1 MGVEAWTSRPLLTV
15 LALASTSMLM
25 FHLGLMVAP
34 AEYRAAWREPGRML
48 RGVFSSVVAVP
59 AIVILVGRVFDLP
72 RAAQVGVVLMAI
84 SPGAPFAV
92 RRALSAGGKPSFALP
107 LQATIAAVAV
117 ASMPLWVAAID
128 ALYETR
134 AGVEPGRLA
143 EQVLAGQLVP
153 LALGL
158 LARGA
163 FRVHARGIERFAR
176 LATLMLFLGT
186 VVLLVAQSW
195 APAVGAGLDVA
206 IAVACATWAAVAVG
220 HLMGG
225 PEDSTRTALGVACGA
240 RNAGLALFV
249 ASINHAPPA
258 VHATLLAYLL
268 VSAAALTPYV
278 VWRRLVRLRSA

>member
-1 MGVEAWTSRPLLTV
+1 
-15 LALASTSMLM
+15 MLM
-25 FHLGLMVAP
+25 FHLGLVVAP

-59 AIVILVGRVFDLP
+59 AVVILVGRAFDLP

-134 AGVEPGRLA
+134 AAVEPGKLA
-143 EQVLAGQLVP
+143 QQVLVSQFIP
-153 LALGL
+153 LAMGL

-163 FRVHARGIERFAR
+163 MRSHAHGIERFAR
-176 LATLMLFLGT
+176 LATLTLFVVT
-186 VVLLVAQSW
+186 VVLLIAQSW
-195 APAVGAGLDVA
+195 APAVGAGLNVA
-206 IAVACATWAAVAVG
+206 IAVACATWAAVALG

-258 VHATLLAYLL
+258 VHATLLAYLF
-268 VSAAALTPYV
+268 VSVAALTPYV
-278 VWRRLVRLRSA
+278 VWRRLVRRRAALP